1 VQVALQ
7 KKAEWGSREAAE
19 VSFVDPSGGRML
31 LAKGRQGMAGMK
43 AAMDDQSVAQRV
55 LDHIANGTT
64 DIGQEVW
71 REPVANYRSQERL
84 AAEIERILR
93 RSPAPFCP
101 SAALPEAGA
110 YVAREAAGTPIVAVR
125 GSDGTIRAFRNAC
138 RHRGMQVASGSG
150 CARAFVCRYHGWTYN
165 LEGRLRH
172 IPHEEGFPGFDK
184 AAHPLVQLTASERL
198 GLVFVTQD
206 SPALG
211 DDSLG
216 GLARLIAPDQRL
228 FATAEREFE
237 VNWKILLEGFIEGYH
252 IKSTHPESFLPY
264 GFDNLNVIDLFGRHS
279 RVTYPFQRIKKLAKV
294 PAQER
299 RVEGLLT
306 YVYHLFPNV
315 LITVLSRH
323 TNVVI
328 LEPLAV
334 DRTRQIT
341 YTLTNGGGDDAEA
354 LAEARRDAEFV
365 GTTGAAED
373 RAVVQ
378 AIQRGL
384 GSGAN
389 EAFTFGKFESAIVH
403 FHKTLAAALG

>member
-1 VQVALQ
+1 MIPGP
-7 KKAEWGSREAAE
+7 ERDST
-19 VSFVDPSGGRML
+19 MTT
-31 LAKGRQGMAGMK
+31 M
-43 AAMDDQSVAQRV
+43 MDDQSVAQRV
-55 LDHIANGTT
+55 LDHIANRTT
-64 DIGQEVW
+64 DVGQSVW
-71 REPVANYRSQERL
+71 REPVTNYRSAARL
-84 AAEIERILR
+84 AAEIEQVLK
-93 RSPAPFCP
+93 RSPTPFCP
-101 SAALPEAGA
+101 SAALPEAGC
-110 YVAREAAGTPIVAVR
+110 YVAREAAGTPIVVVR
-125 GSDGTIRAFRNAC
+125 GADGKVRAFRNAC

-150 CARAFVCRYHGWTYN
+150 CSKTFVCRYHGWTYN

-184 AAHPLVQLTASERL
+184 EAHPLVPLTAREHL
-198 GLVFVTQD
+198 GLVFITQAE
-206 SPALG
+206 PVLG
-211 DDSLG
+211 DDSLD
-216 GLARLIAPDQRL
+216 GLEKLIAPDQRV

-264 GFDNLNVIDLFGRHS
+264 GFDNLNVIDLFGPNS

-294 PAQER
+294 PPHER

-328 LEPLAV
+328 LEPLAI

-341 YTLTNGGGDDAEA
+341 YTLTNDGGDDPEA
-354 LAEARRDAEFV
+354 LAEARRDAAFV
-365 GTTGAAED
+365 GDVGLAED

-389 EAFTFGKFESAIVH
+389 DAFTFGKFESAIVH
-403 FHKTLAAALG
+403 FHQTLAAGLGRT

>member
-1 VQVALQ
+1 
-7 KKAEWGSREAAE
+7 
-19 VSFVDPSGGRML
+19 MTT
-31 LAKGRQGMAGMK
+31 
-43 AAMDDQSVAQRV
+43 AMDDQSVAQRV
-55 LDHIANGTT
+55 LDHIAHGTT
-64 DIGQEVW
+64 DVGQEVW
-71 REPVANYRSQERL
+71 REPVANYRSPERL
-84 AAEIERILR
+84 VAEMQQVLR
-93 RSPAPFCP
+93 KSPTPFCP
-101 SAALPEAGA
+101 SAALPETGS

-125 GSDGTIRAFRNAC
+125 GADGKVRAFRNAC
-138 RHRGMQVASGSG
+138 RHRGMPVASGSG
-150 CARAFVCRYHGWTYN
+150 CSRAFVCRYHGWTYN
-165 LEGRLRH
+165 LDGQLRH
-172 IPHEEGFPGFDK
+172 IPHEDGFPGFDK
-184 AAHPLVQLTASERL
+184 DSHPLAPVGVSERF

-206 SPALG
+206 EPALG
-211 DDSLG
+211 DDSLD
-216 GLARLIAPDQRL
+216 GLARLISPDQRL
-228 FATAEREFE
+228 FASAEREFE

-294 PAQER
+294 PPPER

-315 LITVLSRH
+315 LIAVLSRH

-328 LEPLAV
+328 LEPLSI

-341 YTLTNGGGDDAEA
+341 YTLTNGGGDDPEA

-384 GSGAN
+384 ASGAN
-389 EAFTFGKFESAIVH
+389 DVFTFGRYESAIVH
-403 FHKTLAAALG
+403 FHRTLDSALAR

>member
-1 VQVALQ
+1 
-7 KKAEWGSREAAE
+7 
-19 VSFVDPSGGRML
+19 
-31 LAKGRQGMAGMK
+31 MK

-64 DIGQEVW
+64 DVGDEIW
-71 REPVANYRSQERL
+71 REPVANYRSPERFGR
-84 AAEIERILR
+84 EMEQVLR
-93 RSPAPFCP
+93 RLPVPFCP
-101 SAALPEAGA
+101 SAALPETGS
-110 YVAREAAGTPIVAVR
+110 YVARDAAGTPIVAVR
-125 GSDGTIRAFRNAC
+125 GADGEVRAFRNAC
-138 RHRGMQVASGSG
+138 RHRGMQVASGTG
-150 CARAFVCRYHGWTYN
+150 CARALVCRYHGWTYN
-165 LEGRLRH
+165 LEGRLSH
-172 IPHEEGFPGFDK
+172 IPHEQGFPDFDK
-184 AAHPLVQLTASERL
+184 EAHPLVPVAASERL
-198 GLVFVTQD
+198 GLVFVSQD
-206 SPALG
+206 EATPD
-211 DDSLG
+211 DDSLKE
-216 GLARLIAPDQRL
+216 LSKLITPDQCP
-228 FATAEREFE
+228 FASTERDFE

-279 RVTYPFQRIKKLAKV
+279 RVTYPFRRIKKLQGM
-294 PAQER
+294 PPSQR

-323 TNVVI
+323 TNVII

-341 YTLTNGGGDDAEA
+341 YTLTNGGGDDPAA
-354 LAEARRDAEFV
+354 LAEAKRDAEFV

-384 GSGAN
+384 ASGAN
-389 EAFTFGKFESAIVH
+389 DVFTFGRFESAIVH
-403 FHKTLAAALG
+403 FHKTLTAALA